1 VQQERIPLRF
11 RQGPERRDDPLSTL
25 RIGGHA
31 LRIVAVW
38 PGMGIEVERLE
49 TLRRAGSP
57 LVDQAIARDGVEPR
71 RESRSRLV
79 TRACRDQFHP
89 DILVQLLGA
98 GPVIALAQ
106 QVAEHAAAV
115 ARIERIERRRAA
127 RLPGQHQCFVRVFGL
142 RLGQQHA
149 RVSMEAARARG

>member
-1 VQQERIPLRF
+1 PAFRWTARASAARYPVRSLQVSERASQARIGVAQPALDRLLRRAVQTCDLGKRKSSFDVQQERIPLRF
-11 RQGPERRDDPLSTL
+11 RQGPARRDDPLSTL

-79 TRACRDQFHP
+79 TRACRDQFH
-89 DILVQLLGA
+89 
-98 GPVIALAQ
+98 
-106 QVAEHAAAV
+106 
-115 ARIERIERRRAA
+115 
-127 RLPGQHQCFVRVFGL
+127 
-142 RLGQQHA
+142 
-149 RVSMEAARARG
+149 